1 MQEYRGEV
9 VQLATRIPQALHR
22 AIRVRAIEE
31 SRPLGE
37 FVSEALAEHLARIHG
52 RPAPTPQPG
61 KLTALGATRRL
72 RPKRMPPPNR
82 EPTT

>member
-9 VQLATRIPQALHR
+9 VQLATRIPQPLHR

-37 FVSEALAEHLARIHG
+37 FVSEALAEHLARLQGH
-52 RPAPTPQPG
+52 PMPTPQPG
-61 KLTALGATRRL
+61 KLTTLAATRRL